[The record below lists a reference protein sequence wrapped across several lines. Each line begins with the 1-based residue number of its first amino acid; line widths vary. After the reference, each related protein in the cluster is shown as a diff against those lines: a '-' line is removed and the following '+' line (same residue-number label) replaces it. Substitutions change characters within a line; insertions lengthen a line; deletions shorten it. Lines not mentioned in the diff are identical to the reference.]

1 MANNQERIDNIKQ
14 CAEERSQ
21 LQLSCL
27 TDIDFSQLKDQ
38 TELAKAH
45 YKFEACLKEKAENF
59 PCLAKMKAYLNYENI

>member
-1 MANNQERIDNIKQ
+1 MAYNQERIDNIKQ

-27 TDIDFSQLKDQ
+27 ENIDFSLLKDP

-45 YKFEACLKEKAENF
+45 FKFEVCLQDDSKNY
-59 PCLAKMKAYLNYENI
+59 PCLARVHAYLNYENI